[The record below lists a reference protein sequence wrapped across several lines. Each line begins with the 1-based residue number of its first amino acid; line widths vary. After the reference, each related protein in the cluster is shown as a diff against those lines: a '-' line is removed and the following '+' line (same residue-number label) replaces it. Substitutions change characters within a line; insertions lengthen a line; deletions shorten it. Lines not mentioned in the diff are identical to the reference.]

1 MGYDWEVFQRQ
12 WARWQDFRAW
22 QRDNRW
28 LEDDDG
34 GFPAYAEWY
43 KNEVKKDFVEQA
55 VAKEL
60 ANLRADPSIIERAW
74 KKKLWNR
81 REQQWSCR
89 EHHGGA
95 QFTDYVNAVKRR
107 LASHGFNRP
116 FYLKEDLKQQDDL
129 ATWIEYL
136 CFEYW
141 WLDRYTRTIDR
152 LKPDYDKAWQK
163 LVDKKVL
170 RLHETQEFIRTT
182 KSGMQT
188 QADRDRARETVQRAH
203 TKARQVYT
211 STQLDPNRLSIP
223 KSERIKRLEEAI
235 HKLMEAEA
243 RLKSVNERG
252 DLIVEF
258 VRSTF
263 DFAFAKKD
271 AARHRILL
279 SWILTQVPLIE
290 AKLNSTEVK
299 GYRSNETNNTKR
311 EIHANDDDS
320 QHRTSKKRKLDG
332 SEFGLRSDQNT
343 AVITKEKI
351 QQQVSLMTN
360 EKRSLSHNQTR
371 RLQAKEPPT
380 KHPPRAVTV
389 HETTPQGLRC
399 SARVAAR
406 LENLRTVL
414 ALQTFRKKLRPRW
427 RRKPV

>member
-1 MGYDWEVFQRQ
+1 MKQ
-12 WARWQDFRAW
+12 WARWQDFRTW

-43 KNEVKKDFVEQA
+43 KNETKKDFVEHA
-55 VAKEL
+55 VASEL
-60 ANLRADPSIIERAW
+60 AELEADPSIIERAW
-74 KKKLWNR
+74 KNKLWNR
-81 REQQWSCR
+81 REQQRFCR
-89 EHHGGA
+89 EHHRGVH
-95 QFTDYVNAVKRR
+95 FTDYVNAVKHR
-107 LASHGFNRP
+107 LASHGFIQP
-116 FYLKEDLKQQDDL
+116 FYLKEDFKQQDDL

-141 WLDRYTRTIDR
+141 WLDRYTCIIDR

-163 LVDKKVL
+163 LVDKNVL
-170 RLHETQEFIRTT
+170 RPHETQEFIRTT

-188 QADRDRARETVQRAH
+188 QADRNRARETVQRAQI
-203 TKARQVYT
+203 KARQVYT

-235 HKLMEAEA
+235 HKLMRAKA

-279 SWILTQVPLIE
+279 SWILAQVPLIE
-290 AKLNSTEVK
+290 AKLNSTGARED
-299 GYRSNETNNTKR
+299 GSNQTDRTKR
-311 EIHANDDDS
+311 KIHTDDDDS
-320 QHRTSKKRKLDG
+320 QHRSPKKRKLDR

-360 EKRSLSHNQTR
+360 EKGSWSHNQTQ
-371 RLQAKEPPT
+371 RLQATKPPT
-380 KHPPRAVTV
+380 KHPPRVVRV
-389 HETTPQGLRC
+389 HEATPQGLRR

-406 LENLRTVL
+406 LENLETVL
-414 ALQTFRKKLRPRW
+414 ALQTFRKKLRPKRQK
-427 RRKPV
+427 KPVQSSKSLSV

>member
-1 MGYDWEVFQRQ
+1 MFQRQ
-12 WARWQDFRAW
+12 WARWQDFRTW
-22 QRDNRW
+22 PWDNRW

-43 KNEVKKDFVEQA
+43 KNEVKKDFAEQA
-55 VAKEL
+55 AAREL
-60 ANLRADPSIIERAW
+60 AKIRADPSIIERAW

-81 REQQWSCR
+81 REQQRFCR
-89 EHHGGA
+89 EHHGGVH
-95 QFTDYVNAVKRR
+95 FTDYVNAVKHR
-107 LASHGFNRP
+107 LANHGFIRP

-141 WLDRYTRTIDR
+141 WLDRYTRIIDR
-152 LKPDYDKAWQK
+152 LKPDYDKAWQR

-170 RLHETQEFIRTT
+170 RPHETQEFIRTT

-188 QADRDRARETVQRAH
+188 QADRDRARETLQRAQIM
-203 TKARQVYT
+203 ARQVYT

-223 KSERIKRLEEAI
+223 KSERIKRLEDAI
-235 HKLMEAEA
+235 HTLIEAKA

-279 SWILTQVPLIE
+279 SWILAQVPLIE
-290 AKLNSTEVK
+290 AKLNSTGARED
-299 GYRSNETNNTKR
+299 GSNQADRTKR
-311 EIHANDDDS
+311 KNHTDDDDS
-320 QHRTSKKRKLDG
+320 QHRTPKKRNLDR

-343 AVITKEKI
+343 AVTTKEKI
-351 QQQVSLMTN
+351 QQ
-360 EKRSLSHNQTR
+360 
-371 RLQAKEPPT
+371 
-380 KHPPRAVTV
+380 
-389 HETTPQGLRC
+389 
-399 SARVAAR
+399 
-406 LENLRTVL
+406 
-414 ALQTFRKKLRPRW
+414 
-427 RRKPV
+427 